1 MDVVPQM
8 NYRTLSRRRFLT
20 GASALSAASLLGISR
35 TEAAEPPPEVKRIRL
50 LHAPSICLAP
60 QLLAEELL
68 RLEGFSDVEYAEIK
82 VNKLVS
88 EVASGRADLSQTATT
103 EVIPAIDAGERVVVV
118 AGIHAGCF
126 ELFVDKR
133 IGKVSDLKGK
143 KVVIGAL
150 GGAEHIYVS
159 SIVAYM
165 GMKPQTDLDWVVAQ
179 TSANAMRLF
188 TEGKADAFLA
198 FPPEPQ
204 ELRTK
209 GIGRVIVDTTNDR
222 PWSQYFCCSVVV
234 NRDFMRKYPSAT
246 KRALRAML
254 KASDMCAQEPER
266 VARFLVSSRYA
277 AHYEVALKVLKS
289 LPYRMWRESHPED
302 TIRFHSLRLHEV
314 GMIKST
320 PQKIIAQGTDWR
332 FLNELKRELKA

>member
-1 MDVVPQM
+1 MDTVPYT
-8 NYRTLSRRRFLT
+8 NKRRLNRRRFLS
-20 GASALSAASLLGISR
+20 GVSVLGAASLLRLGQAD
-35 TEAAEPPPEVKRIRL
+35 AAEPPPEVKKIRL
-50 LHAPSICLAP
+50 THAPSICLAP

-68 RLEGFSDVEYAEIK
+68 KFEGFSEVEYVEIK
-82 VNKLVS
+82 VNKQVS
-88 EVASGRADLSQTATT
+88 EVASGRVDMAQTATT
-103 EVIPAIDAGERVVVV
+103 EVIPAIDAVEPVVVI

-133 IGKVSDLKGK
+133 IGKITDLKGK

-150 GGAEHIYVS
+150 GGAEHVYVS
-159 SIVAYM
+159 SIAAYV
-165 GMKPQTDLDWVVAQ
+165 GMKPQTDIDWVVAHA
-179 TSANAMRLF
+179 SADAMRLF
-188 TEGKADAFLA
+188 AEGKADAFLA

-209 GIGRVIVDTTNDR
+209 GIGRVIVNTTTDR
-222 PWSQYFCCSVVV
+222 PWSQYYCCSLVV
-234 NRDFMRKYPSAT
+234 NRDFMRKHPSAT

-254 KASDMCAQEPER
+254 KASDICAQEPER
-266 VARFLVSSRYA
+266 VARYLVSKSYASRYD
-277 AHYEVALKVLKS
+277 VALEVMKS

-302 TIRFHSLRLHEV
+302 TIRFHALRLHEV

-332 FLNELKRELKA
+332 FLNDLKRELKA